1 VSVERRRTAVVQGV
15 IEELIAGGKATVR
28 PGDVCTLLRE
38 KGLPMGTWEVRA
50 EFTRLESEGVIR
62 IDPASA
68 AWTLSPSAAESR
80 RAGG

>member
-1 VSVERRRTAVVQGV
+1 VQGI
-15 IEELIAGGKATVR
+15 IEELITGGTAAVR
-28 PGDVCTLLRE
+28 PGDVCTRLRE

-68 AWTLSPSAAESR
+68 AWTLAPRVEEAR